1 MSNMNEHNTR
11 WDGHIMSDP
20 FEQSLIDLGLSVV
33 GWSTKYSSVTLHR
46 RPIFGGKQKYRKVFY
61 AWVERKKGEDS
72 EGNIHWRSSDV
83 HKLKSKSDSKGQAQH
98 EARLLFKE
106 YYPNRSRKLHI
117 KEELVPIKHRQKKSQ
132 ATTPD
137 S

>member
-1 MSNMNEHNTR
+1 MT
-11 WDGHIMSDP
+11 DP
-20 FEQSLIDLGLSVV
+20 LEQSLIDLGLSIV
-33 GWSTKYSSVTLHR
+33 GWSTKYDSLALHS

-61 AWVERKKGEDS
+61 AWVETKKGE
-72 EGNIHWRSSDV
+72 SDV
-83 HKLKSKSDSKGQAQH
+83 LKLKSKSDSKGQAQH

-106 YYPNRSRKLHI
+106 YYPNKWRKLHVSQ
-117 KEELVPIKHRQKKSQ
+117 ELVPVKHRQKKSQ

>member
-1 MSNMNEHNTR
+1 MT
-11 WDGHIMSDP
+11 DP
-20 FEQSLIDLGLSVV
+20 LEESLIELGLSIV
-33 GWSTKYSSVTLHR
+33 GWSTRYDSVKLHR

-61 AWVERKKGEDS
+61 AWVETRKDTT
-72 EGNIHWRSSDV
+72 DV
-83 HKLKSKSDSKGQAQH
+83 YKLKSKSDSKGQATD

-106 YYPNRSRKLHI
+106 YYPNRWRTLHV
-117 KEELVPIKHRQKKSQ
+117 KEELVPVKHRQKKSQ

>member
-1 MSNMNEHNTR
+1 MT
-11 WDGHIMSDP
+11 DP
-20 FEQSLIDLGLSVV
+20 LEQSLIDLGLSIV
-33 GWSTKYSSVTLHR
+33 GWSTKYDCVTLYR

-61 AWVERKKGEDS
+61 AWCETRRHQGQQVLS
-72 EGNIHWRSSDV
+72 ESDV

-106 YYPNRSRKLHI
+106 YYPNRWRKLHI
-117 KEELVPIKHRQKKSQ
+117 KEELVPVKHRQKKSQ

>member
-1 MSNMNEHNTR
+1 MTEPFDYLDMS
-11 WDGHIMSDP
+11 I
-20 FEQSLIDLGLSVV
+20 LG
-33 GWSTKYSSVTLHR
+33 SSMRYACVTLHK

-61 AWVERKKGEDS
+61 AWVETKKGE
-72 EGNIHWRSSDV
+72 SDV
-83 HKLKSKSDSKGQAQH
+83 LKLKSKSDSKGQAQH

-106 YYPNRSRKLHI
+106 YYPNRWRKLHI
-117 KEELVPIKHRQKKSQ
+117 KEELVPVKHRQKKSQ